1 MIRDSVLKREPLLE
15 CSDFA
20 FRFTVEDLEL
30 ECTPRGYINRLDID
44 KTGNGGASMVVLR
57 GCELLPV
64 RIPTSEDVE
73 VRSITLA
80 AMG

>member
-1 MIRDSVLKREPLLE
+1 
-15 CSDFA
+15 
-20 FRFTVEDLEL
+20 
-30 ECTPRGYINRLDID
+30 
-44 KTGNGGASMVVLR
+44 MVVLR
-57 GCELLPV
+57 DCVLLPV